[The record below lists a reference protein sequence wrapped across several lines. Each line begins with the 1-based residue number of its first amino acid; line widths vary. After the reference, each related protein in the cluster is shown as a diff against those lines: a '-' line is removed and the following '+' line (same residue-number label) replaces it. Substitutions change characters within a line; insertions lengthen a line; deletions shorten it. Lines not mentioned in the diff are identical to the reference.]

1 MRKST
6 GLLLVLLTSTVPA
19 WGGAT
24 MVRGSGA
31 GLVADQADA
40 PPAHPVT
47 AAQVYEILRLTGTD
61 PTRRQMVDEM
71 LPYLKQMMP
80 YMPDDVVADF
90 QHSLTTAD
98 FQGTM
103 IHAFQQHL
111 SREDAGAIIAF
122 YRTPAGRRM
131 IATMPQILND
141 GQQAGTEL
149 GQHLMLQV
157 IQRHKAEID
166 AAAASYHAEHPPT
179 GAAH

>member
-1 MRKST
+1 MHKST
-6 GLLLVLLTSTVPA
+6 WLLLVVLTGTVPA

-24 MVRGSGA
+24 MVRGNSA
-31 GLVADQADA
+31 GPVVETADS

-47 AAQVYEILRLTGTD
+47 VAQVYEILRLTGTD
-61 PTRRQMVDEM
+61 PMRRQMVDEL
-71 LPYLKQMMP
+71 LPCLKQMMP

-98 FQGTM
+98 FQGAM
-103 IHAFQQHL
+103 IHSFQQHL
-111 SREDAGAIIAF
+111 SREDAAAIIAF
-122 YRTPAGRRM
+122 YQSPVGQRM

-166 AAAASYHAEHPPT
+166 AAAASYHAGHPLPER
-179 GAAH
+179 AH

>member
-1 MRKST
+1 MGKSICI
-6 GLLLVLLTSTVPA
+6 LLVVLSGTVPA

-31 GLVADQADA
+31 GPVADSADA

-47 AAQVYEILRLTGTD
+47 VAQVYEILRLTGTD
-61 PTRRQMVDEM
+61 PMRRQMVDEM
-71 LPYLKQMMP
+71 LPSLKQMMP

-90 QHSLTTAD
+90 RHSLTTAD
-98 FQGTM
+98 FQGAM
-103 IHAFQQHL
+103 VHSFQQHL
-111 SREDAGAIIAF
+111 SREDAATIIAF
-122 YRTPAGRRM
+122 YKSPVGQRM

-166 AAAASYHAEHPPT
+166 AAAASYHAEHSPGVP
-179 GAAH
+179 AH